1 MFCVEIGLYSGV
13 QCQTSSPLWLG
24 GALSLATSLPGH
36 LMTPLHDIAS
46 QQSTVQEGSRLSV
59 HYGIIGVQVTAMLVM
74 LPNLP

>member
-1 MFCVEIGLYSGV
+1 MAVFSADKQPALAWWCSFGA
-13 QCQTSSPLWLG
+13 
-24 GALSLATSLPGH
+24 ALSLATSLPGH